1 VVVWNYHDQ
10 DIAAPDTL
18 VEMIITGLPQAAI
31 RPIVRH
37 YRIDQT
43 HSNAYTTWKEMGS
56 PQRPTPE
63 QYSRLVLQGRLQEL
77 TCPEKKDV
85 NQGEL
90 RIHFSLPRH
99 AVSLL
104 QVSW

>member
-1 VVVWNYHDQ
+1 M
-10 DIAAPDTL
+10 
-18 VEMIITGLPQAAI
+18 EMIITGLPQAAT

-37 YRIDQT
+37 CRIGQT
-43 HSNAYTTWKEMGS
+43 HSNAHTTWKEMGS

-63 QYSRLVLQGRLQEL
+63 QYRRLSSQARLQEV
-77 TCPEKKDV
+77 TPPERKRV

-90 RIHFSLPRH
+90 RIGFPLPRH
-99 AVSLL
+99 AISLL

>member
-1 VVVWNYHDQ
+1 
-10 DIAAPDTL
+10 
-18 VEMIITGLPQAAI
+18 MINAGLPQAAT

-63 QYSRLVLQGRLQEL
+63 QYRRLLLQGRLQEL
-77 TCPEKKDV
+77 TPPERKSV
-85 NQGEL
+85 NQGQL
-90 RIHFSLPRH
+90 RIRFSLPRH